1 MEGSCHAVTCQNC
14 QAWTQSKRQNASWN
28 NYYRMNEGS
37 RQRLCASRTD
47 NSLTAR
53 KTAHYTRKRQMINA
67 PQPARLDTHQGSNS
81 WMMLSKRITAK
92 SRELNPANQARKR
105 MVNDSKDCHPAG
117 CVSPPER
124 PPPLH
129 PAGELGR
136 PFPETEPPAL
146 ELALCLQSE
155 AVWCSAMFWRIWLG
169 KHFPPP
175 RTPLST
181 NPLPPRRQYFCATR
195 PSLQLQI
202 YGVACSR
209 SGFICNRIRVWVAC

>member
-1 MEGSCHAVTCQNC
+1 MEGNCHAVTCQNC
-14 QAWTQSKRQNASWN
+14 QAWTYRTETKRFL
-28 NYYRMNEGS
+28 
-37 RQRLCASRTD
+37 RQTHWDEWRVAALCI
-47 NSLTAR
+47 
-53 KTAHYTRKRQMINA
+53 TRGHFIHGEINHA
-67 PQPARLDTHQGSNS
+67 LHFQTSDYKCATNPPSFYTHQGSNS

-117 CVSPPER
+117 CVSPPDR

-136 PFPETEPPAL
+136 PLPETEPPAL

-195 PSLQLQI
+195 PSLQLQ
-202 YGVACSR
+202 V
-209 SGFICNRIRVWVAC
+209 FDVV

>member
-1 MEGSCHAVTCQNC
+1 
-14 QAWTQSKRQNASWN
+14 
-28 NYYRMNEGS
+28 
-37 RQRLCASRTD
+37 
-47 NSLTAR
+47 
-53 KTAHYTRKRQMINA
+53 
-67 PQPARLDTHQGSNS
+67 
-81 WMMLSKRITAK
+81 MMLSKRITAK

-117 CVSPPER
+117 CVSPPDR
-124 PPPLH
+124 PPAPH

-136 PFPETEPPAL
+136 PLPETEPPAL

-181 NPLPPRRQYFCATR
+181 NPLPPRRQYSAQPGLRSNCRYLTLCINNLDLFAADSASEWHANRLVPFGTR
-195 PSLQLQI
+195 DPLV
-202 YGVACSR
+202 G
-209 SGFICNRIRVWVAC
+209 GG